1 MIGIATPK
9 RCPSPSAKETCT
21 GVPDPRLGGGGVV
34 TVGVWCEGDVDD
46 GVPGGGVTVTVVVTS
61 ALLGPVV
68 PQAVRS
74 SPTRTTAAASE
85 PTILSLTCRGYIAPP
100 EDCRSHD
107 GGASHFVQAP

>member
-34 TVGVWCEGDVDD
+34 TVGVWCGGDVDD

-85 PTILSLTCRGYIAPP
+85 PTIRSLTCRRVYSA
-100 EDCRSHD
+100 
-107 GGASHFVQAP
+107 A